1 MRCSQFPYAMDWDA
15 DVCARYQ
22 AAAEPLN
29 LDELKFSE
37 DVDMEDAG
45 PEPEDEDEDEEDDA
59 PLEDIKDLYED
70 EDDEGTGKKRKRKAT
85 DDGEQKSKKKVQ
97 F

>member
-1 MRCSQFPYAMDWDA
+1 MDWDV

-45 PEPEDEDEDEEDDA
+45 PEPEDEDEGEEDDA
-59 PLEDIKDLYED
+59 PLEDIKDLYDD
-70 EDDEGTGKKRKRKAT
+70 EDDEEGTGKKRKRRAT